1 MKASDQEKV
10 RDYSPG
16 LEGIPAARTKLSKVD
31 GSAGRLVIAGYEVD
45 DFAGK
50 ASFEETIYLLWN
62 GHRANPIE
70 LNQFAEELRGA
81 RRFSKLIRT
90 IIEEAVYANLPL
102 IDTLRIG
109 SAALSLGSDS
119 ENNRRKDALAV
130 LSTFPLIV
138 AWAFRLGK
146 GLAPVLPRQDLDL
159 AANFL
164 YMLEGKEPEPKSVRA
179 LNTYLNTVCDHG
191 LNASTFAARVIIST
205 QSDMISAV
213 TGGLGALKGPLH
225 GGAPGPA
232 LDTVFEIK
240 TKENAEK
247 VLREKLKHNER
258 LMGFGHRIYKVRDPR
273 ADVLAGAAKILYD
286 SESKREFYDLAMH
299 VEKVALQLLKEY
311 KPDRI
316 LQTNVEFYTALLLH
330 GLGFPTEIFTPVF
343 AMGRSAGWTA
353 HCFEQLN
360 DRILRPDAIYI
371 GEEGRKWEE

>member
-1 MKASDQEKV
+1 MLLSEQEKEKI
-10 RDYSPG
+10 YSPG
-16 LEGIPAARTKLSKVD
+16 LEGIPAARTKLSQVD
-31 GSAGRLVIAGYEVD
+31 GKAGRLIIAGYPVEE
-45 DFAGK
+45 FAGK
-50 ASFEETIYLLWN
+50 AVFEETIFTLWN
-62 GHRANPIE
+62 DRRPKPTE
-70 LNQFAEELRGA
+70 TSLFSEELRSS
-81 RRFSKLIRT
+81 RRFSKVIRT

-102 IDTLRIG
+102 IDILRIG
-109 SAALSLGSDS
+109 SAALSLGSEKEDP
-119 ENNRRKDALAV
+119 RKDAMAV

-138 AWAFRLGK
+138 AWAYRLLK
-146 GLAPVLPRQDLDL
+146 GQAPVLPRQDLDI

-164 YMLEGKEPEPKSVRA
+164 YMLNGTDPDQRSVRA

-232 LDTVFEIK
+232 LDTVFEIG
-240 TKENAEK
+240 TKDNAET

-273 ADVLAGAAKILYD
+273 ADVLAKAAKILYD
-286 SESKREFYDLAMH
+286 TDEKREFYDLAMF
-299 VEKVALQLLKEY
+299 VEKTALELLKEY
-311 KPDRI
+311 KPDRV

-343 AMGRSAGWTA
+343 AMGRAAGWTA
-353 HCFEQLN
+353 HCFEQMQE
-360 DRILRPDAIYI
+360 RILRPDAIYT
-371 GEEGRKWEE
+371 GEDGKLWN

>member
-1 MKASDQEKV
+1 MLISEQEKEKI
-10 RDYSPG
+10 YSPG
-16 LEGIPAARTKLSKVD
+16 LEGIPAARTKLSQVD
-31 GSAGRLVIAGYEVD
+31 GKGGRLIIAGYPVEE
-45 DFAGK
+45 FAGK
-50 ASFEETIYLLWN
+50 AVFEETIFTLWN
-62 GHRANPIE
+62 DRRPKPTE
-70 LNQFAEELRGA
+70 TSLFAEELRSS
-81 RRFSKLIRT
+81 RRFSKVIRT

-102 IDTLRIG
+102 IDILRIG
-109 SAALSLGSDS
+109 SAALSLGSQKEDPK
-119 ENNRRKDALAV
+119 KDAMAV

-138 AWAFRLGK
+138 AWAYRLLK
-146 GLAPVLPRQDLDL
+146 GQTPVLPRQDLDI

-164 YMLEGKEPEPKSVRA
+164 YMLNGTDPDPRSVRA

-232 LDTVFEIK
+232 LDTVFEIGA
-240 TKENAEK
+240 KENAEK

-273 ADVLAGAAKILYD
+273 ADVLAKAAKILYD
-286 SESKREFYDLAMH
+286 TDEKREFYDLAMF
-299 VEKVALQLLKEY
+299 VEKTALELLKEY

-343 AMGRSAGWTA
+343 AMGRAAGWTA
-353 HCFEQLN
+353 HCFEQMQE
-360 DRILRPDAIYI
+360 RIVRPDAIYT
-371 GEEGRKWEE
+371 GEDGKLWN

>member
-1 MKASDQEKV
+1 MKTSDSEKEKI
-10 RDYSPG
+10 YSPG
-16 LEGIPAARTKLSKVD
+16 LEGIPAAKTKLSRVN
-31 GSAGRLVIAGYEVD
+31 GEAGRLTIAGYEVEE
-45 DFAGK
+45 FAGK

-62 GHRANPIE
+62 GNRANPIE
-70 LNQFAEELRGA
+70 LNQFSEELRGS
-81 RRFSKLIRT
+81 RRFSKVIRT

-102 IDTLRIG
+102 IDILRIG
-109 SAALSLGSDS
+109 SAALSLGAGE
-119 ENNRRKDALAV
+119 ENRKKDAMAV

-138 AWAFRLGK
+138 AWAYRLSK
-146 GLAPVLPRQDLDL
+146 GLAPVLPKQDLDL

-164 YMLEGKEPEPKSVRA
+164 YMLNGTDPETKSVRA

-232 LDTVFEIK
+232 LDTVFEIGK
-240 TKENAEK
+240 KENAET
-247 VLREKLKHNER
+247 VLREKLKHGER

-273 ADVLAGAAKILYD
+273 ADVLAAAAKILYNT
-286 SESKREFYDLAMH
+286 EEKKEFYDLAMF
-299 VEKVALQLLKEY
+299 VEKKALDLLKEY

-330 GLGFPTEIFTPVF
+330 GLELPTQLFTPIF
-343 AMGRSAGWTA
+343 AMGRAAGWTA
-353 HCFEQLN
+353 HCFEQLSE
-360 DRILRPDAIYI
+360 RILRPDAIYI
-371 GEEGRKWEE
+371 GEEGKHWN